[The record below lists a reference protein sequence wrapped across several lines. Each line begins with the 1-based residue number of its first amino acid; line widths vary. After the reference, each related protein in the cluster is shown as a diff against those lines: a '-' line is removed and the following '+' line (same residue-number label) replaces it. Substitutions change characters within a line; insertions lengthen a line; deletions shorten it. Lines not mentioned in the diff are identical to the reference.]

1 MPRKSAPSP
10 AKKPPGAPPA
20 RSIDPQR
27 LIALTPIRPHE
38 TLADIGCGVGDLAIA
53 LAKFVFDG
61 KVYAVDIDAEALEQA
76 AERAREVRLGNVHT
90 VLSKPTKVPL
100 DSESLDGV
108 VLASVLH
115 EASRPK
121 SLLKEVS
128 RMLRPGGWAAVI
140 EWAEEG
146 DGDGPPA
153 NKRLSREKASA
164 MAEDAGLRRLSL
176 RNVDDH
182 RYLLVLHK

>member
-1 MPRKSAPSP
+1 MPKKSAPSP
-10 AKKPPGAPPA
+10 AKKPSGAPPT
-20 RSIDPQR
+20 RPIDPQR
-27 LIALTPIRPHE
+27 VIALTPIRPHE
-38 TLADIGCGVGDLAIA
+38 TLADIGCGAGDLAIS
-53 LAKFVFDG
+53 LAKYVFDG

-76 AERAREVRLGNVHT
+76 AKRARETHLGNVDT

-108 VLASVLH
+108 VLANVLH
-115 EASRPK
+115 EAFRPK

-140 EWAEEG
+140 EWAEDG
-146 DGDGPPA
+146 GGDGPPA
-153 NKRLSREKASA
+153 KKRLSREKTSA
-164 MAEDAGLRRLSL
+164 MAEDVGLRKLSL
-176 RNVDDH
+176 RNLDDH

>member
-1 MPRKSAPSP
+1 MPKKSAPSP
-10 AKKPPGAPPA
+10 TNKPSGTSPG
-20 RSIDPQR
+20 RSVDPQR
-27 LIALTPIRPHE
+27 LIALIPIRPHE
-38 TLADIGCGVGDLAIA
+38 TLGDIGCGAGDLTIP
-53 LAKFVFDG
+53 LAKYVFDG
-61 KVYAVDIDAEALEQA
+61 KVYAVDTDPEALKKTA
-76 AERAREVRLGNVHT
+76 DRALGIRLGNIDT

-100 DSESLDGV
+100 DSESLDGA

-140 EWAEEG
+140 EWAEES
-146 DGDGPPA
+146 DGEGPPA
-153 NKRLSREKASA
+153 KQRLSREKALD
-164 MAEDAGLRRLSL
+164 MAADVGLRRLAL

>member
-10 AKKPPGAPPA
+10 AKKPSDASSGQ
-20 RSIDPQR
+20 SIDPQR
-27 LIALTPIRPHE
+27 LIALIPIRPHE
-38 TLADIGCGVGDLAIA
+38 TLADIGCGAGDLAIP
-53 LAKFVFDG
+53 LAKYVFDG
-61 KVYAVDIDAEALEQA
+61 KVYAVDTDPEALKQTT
-76 AERAREVRLGNVHT
+76 ERALEIRLGNIDT

-100 DSESLDGV
+100 DSESLDGA

-121 SLLKEVS
+121 SLLKEVA

-153 NKRLSREKASA
+153 KKRLSREKALD
-164 MAEDAGLRRLSL
+164 MAREVGLRRLAL

>member
-1 MPRKSAPSP
+1 MPKKSAPSP
-10 AKKPPGAPPA
+10 AKKPSGASSGQ
-20 RSIDPQR
+20 SIDPQR
-27 LIALTPIRPHE
+27 LIALIPIRPHE
-38 TLADIGCGVGDLAIA
+38 TLADIGCGAGDLAIP
-53 LAKFVFDG
+53 LAKYVFDG
-61 KVYAVDIDAEALEQA
+61 KVYAVDTDPEALKQTT
-76 AERAREVRLGNVHT
+76 ERALEIRLGNVHT

-100 DSESLDGV
+100 DSESLDGI
-108 VLASVLH
+108 VLANVLH
-115 EASRPK
+115 EASRPG
-121 SLLKEVS
+121 SLLKEVA

-153 NKRLSREKASA
+153 KQRLSREKALD
-164 MAEDAGLRRLSL
+164 MAADVGLRRLAL